1 MGWGRQERSRAGR
14 RGEGGTKVVRT
25 RRGGD
30 VGVPVLLLELECL
43 APAEYCA
50 VLVPRESAPSDLSYL
65 DIG

>member
-1 MGWGRQERSRAGR
+1 
-14 RGEGGTKVVRT
+14 VRT